1 VTLSGGQR
9 QRISLA
15 RAVIARPD
23 VCLLDDPLSAL
34 DVTVAARVFNQVIS
48 RETGLLS
55 NSTVVM
61 VTNQLQWLPR
71 ADHIIILGET
81 NTR

>member
-1 VTLSGGQR
+1 M
-9 QRISLA
+9 
-15 RAVIARPD
+15 
-23 VCLLDDPLSAL
+23 
-34 DVTVAARVFNQVIS
+34 TVASKVFNQVIA

-71 ADHIIILGET
+71 ADHIIILGEKGPNGSIKSGT
-81 NTR
+81 DCWNWCRWWAG